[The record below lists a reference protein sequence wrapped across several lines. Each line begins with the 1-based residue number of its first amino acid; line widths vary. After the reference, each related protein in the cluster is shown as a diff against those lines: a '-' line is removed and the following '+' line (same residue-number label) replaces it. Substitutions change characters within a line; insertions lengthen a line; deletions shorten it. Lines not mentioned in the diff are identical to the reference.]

1 MCEVSPGPRCSYDMD
16 RRLKARRIAYT
27 SAVKKHG
34 KTSPEALLS
43 KAKMFNAQL
52 DYDATPEG
60 LDVLKK
66 QIQDNPADERAQSRL
81 NNATTIRS
89 MQSNALAEIKN
100 KRVDSVA
107 TAYLAIS
114 SFFTKEEIVSV
125 VESSRELQEEKNLY
139 GSINETSLDERTARY
154 NKLINTLETFNNESQ
169 RDGASK
175 EVQDAVQT
183 LRSLGTPDEV
193 NLKTYETLPHIIQ
206 HSKNQLEQQITNVA
220 ALQNTSPKIAQT
232 YYDAY
237 REQYQNDFSKLDAVD
252 QPNPPESWVK
262 GEFKNSGY
270 TQDPTSRFAPHDKA
284 SMYAMYRLRSDEN
297 AIPDYMKQSKQY
309 VSIQT
314 IKSQDGSGTT
324 IQVSSYNTT
333 GKQVKSVNLVS
344 APNLMTSVSHELE
357 GKILLSSS
365 TEQDIAH
372 KLRNKQSTIDSREF
386 ITKHFDLPSYSNEFV
401 KSQLISSQK
410 GATDN
415 EHVDVFFTARK
426 KVRQAWKAKA
436 ARANAPAIST
446 PFPTNRWAKVA

>member
-1 MCEVSPGPRCSYDMD
+1 
-16 RRLKARRIAYT
+16 
-27 SAVKKHG
+27 
-34 KTSPEALLS
+34 
-43 KAKMFNAQL
+43 
-52 DYDATPEG
+52 
-60 LDVLKK
+60 
-66 QIQDNPADERAQSRL
+66 
-81 NNATTIRS
+81 
-89 MQSNALAEIKN
+89 
-100 KRVDSVA
+100 
-107 TAYLAIS
+107 
-114 SFFTKEEIVSV
+114 
-125 VESSRELQEEKNLY
+125 
-139 GSINETSLDERTARY
+139 
-154 NKLINTLETFNNESQ
+154 
-169 RDGASK
+169 
-175 EVQDAVQT
+175 
-183 LRSLGTPDEV
+183 
-193 NLKTYETLPHIIQ
+193 
-206 HSKNQLEQQITNVA
+206 
-220 ALQNTSPKIAQT
+220 
-232 YYDAY
+232 
-237 REQYQNDFSKLDAVD
+237 
-252 QPNPPESWVK
+252 
-262 GEFKNSGY
+262 
-270 TQDPTSRFAPHDKA
+270 
-284 SMYAMYRLRSDEN
+284 
-297 AIPDYMKQSKQY
+297 MKQSKQY

-314 IKSQDGSGTT
+314 IKGQDGSGTT